1 MWEISESVRIGRPL
15 AEVQAQ
21 FADVAHH
28 QAVAPHRGV
37 TFRVL
42 SESPERC
49 EYEQVTRVGPVRSR
63 QRFVL
68 DRTAAGYPAEQVNR
82 IVEGLFRGG
91 SITFGFRPDGD
102 GTEVVAAVCHDP
114 GSVAR
119 LASPL
124 LRRVLRRSL
133 AAALEEDRI
142 DLESGNY
149 AVSQGG

>member
-15 AEVQAQ
+15 AEVRAQ

-28 QAVAPHRGV
+28 EAVAPHRGV

-42 SESPERC
+42 ADSAESC

-68 DRTAAGYPAEQVNR
+68 DRTEPGYPDEQVNR
-82 IVEGLFRGG
+82 IVAGLFNGG

-102 GTEVVAAVCHDP
+102 GTEAVATVRHDP
-114 GSVAR
+114 GPVAR
-119 LASPL
+119 LASPV
-124 LRRVLRRSL
+124 LRRVLSRSL

-142 DLESGNY
+142 DLESGRY
-149 AVSQGG
+149 GGSATS

>member
-1 MWEISESVRIGRPL
+1 MWEISESVRIGRPV

-21 FADVAHH
+21 FSDVAHH

-42 SESPERC
+42 DDSTERC
-49 EYEQVTRVGPVRSR
+49 EYEQVTRVGPARSR

-68 DRTAAGYPAEQVNR
+68 DRTADGYPTEQVNR
-82 IVEGLFRGG
+82 IVEGLFHGG
-91 SITFGFRPDGD
+91 SITFTVLPDGD
-102 GTEVVAAVCHDP
+102 GTSVTATVRHDP
-114 GSVAR
+114 GRLAR
-119 LASPL
+119 LASPV

-149 AVSQGG
+149 ERSQSS

>member
-1 MWEISESVRIGRPL
+1 MWEIAESVRIGRPL

-28 QAVAPHRGV
+28 QAVAPHKGV

-42 SESPERC
+42 EDSADSC

-68 DRTAAGYPAEQVNR
+68 DRTAAEYPSEQVNR
-82 IVEGLFRGG
+82 IVAGPFHGG
-91 SITFGFRPDGD
+91 SITFAFRADGD
-102 GTEVVAAVCHDP
+102 ETVVTATVRHDP
-114 GSVAR
+114 GRLAR
-119 LASPL
+119 LASPV
-124 LRRVLRRSL
+124 LRRVLSRSL
-133 AAALEEDRI
+133 AAALAEDRT

-149 AVSQGG
+149 AASRRT